1 MREECFNDLKT
12 IVQMKV
18 IENGEFMKLGSVAE
32 NYRKLQETAGIEPK
46 RTLVKNVK
54 SRLKSA
60 FGKKVDFFQRSDG
73 LPEII
78 YRTENV
84 PLRDSTS
91 ERSDVEL
98 VKKTAKLLHQE
109 LSNSPDVYSSW
120 SPTERDVLSAKYIT
134 PSLVETFFINITDLP
149 WIEIFTFNSN
159 HYLTCTR
166 PCL

>member
-18 IENGEFMKLGSVAE
+18 IENGEFMRLGRVAD

-46 RTLVKNVK
+46 RILVKNVK

-98 VKKTAKLLHQE
+98 VKKTAKRLDQE

-159 HYLTCTR
+159 H
-166 PCL
+166 